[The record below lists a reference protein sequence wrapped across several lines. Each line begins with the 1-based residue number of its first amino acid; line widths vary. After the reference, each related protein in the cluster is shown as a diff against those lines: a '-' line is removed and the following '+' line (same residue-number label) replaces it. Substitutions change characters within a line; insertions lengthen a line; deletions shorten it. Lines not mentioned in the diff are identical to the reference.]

1 MTAYS
6 TAPVD
11 DVLHT
16 RQPPARITLAAVI
29 EENDGMWWSDLL
41 YGIWNGLTAW
51 FVLVV
56 HVFGG
61 WAGFP
66 VYDVTRGGNWY
77 DFGFLLG
84 AGSPFLGAVR
94 GWR

>member
-1 MTAYS
+1 
-6 TAPVD
+6 
-11 DVLHT
+11 
-16 RQPPARITLAAVI
+16 
-29 EENDGMWWSDLL
+29 MWWSDLL

-84 AGSPFLGAVR
+84 AGSPFLAARFNPSSPAADGAAR
-94 GWR
+94 HR